1 MWDIYNQDNH
11 SSEENRQAASK
22 RDGASKMKGGKKSDL
37 QIDDNRPAQRK
48 LQEAMEFNPRISQ
61 PMVFQSKVNSSYK
74 AKMGSIK
81 QAIQRVA
88 IDRTIAAISENLLG
102 SSKFFFHD
110 LLFY

>member
-1 MWDIYNQDNH
+1 
-11 SSEENRQAASK
+11 
-22 RDGASKMKGGKKSDL
+22 MKGGKKSDL

-88 IDRTIAAISENLLG
+88 IDRTIAAISENLLVAVN
-102 SSKFFFHD
+102 SFPMAFCFNS
-110 LLFY
+110 Y